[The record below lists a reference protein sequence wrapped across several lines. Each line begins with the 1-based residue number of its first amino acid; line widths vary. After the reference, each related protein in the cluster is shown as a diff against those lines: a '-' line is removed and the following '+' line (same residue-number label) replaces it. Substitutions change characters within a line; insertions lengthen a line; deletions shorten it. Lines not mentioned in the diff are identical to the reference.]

1 MFLKFEEREK
11 ERFDNELQRLTIR
24 HMKQLE
30 EYRIKADNIM
40 KDLDDDQRLKR
51 KQLLDAETKCLRE
64 VEEKY
69 NAEYASWQ
77 NRLRF
82 RKQVI
87 FFYFI

>member
-1 MFLKFEEREK
+1 
-11 ERFDNELQRLTIR
+11 
-24 HMKQLE
+24 MKQLE

-82 RKQVI
+82 RKQVRKFDVI
-87 FFYFI
+87 FSRDILSLFDPQNRF

>member
-1 MFLKFEEREK
+1 
-11 ERFDNELQRLTIR
+11 
-24 HMKQLE
+24 MKQLE

-64 VEEKY
+64 VEDKY

-82 RKQVI
+82 RKQVFI
-87 FFYFI
+87 NLKKISFNYFKLIKYFR